1 MRTTPPERPAPRTT
15 AAAWTATARDP
26 AAARSGAGLS
36 ATFGAAGVRRGGV
49 AAAGA
54 ALALLLGGCGSPSA
68 PRVAE
73 AAGSAPL
80 PSPPSVFYVDPAN
93 PAEAEAERRAAR
105 GETADAEALRAIGS
119 RPSAKWL
126 TGGPARDEVD
136 AFLGQAAIAGQ
147 IPVLVVHNVPQRDC
161 GRKGRGGAGTGSEYQ
176 SWIRDVAAG
185 IAGRPVIVVLEP
197 GALPDAVAGCVR
209 DSAGRL
215 ALLRDAVAVLASTG
229 TARVYLDAGHPGWIS
244 NVDGLATALRQAGVA
259 EADGFA
265 LNVANFFRTEDNVAY
280 GHRISD
286 ALGGATTFVIDTSR
300 NGNGPYPADR
310 VKGAPSWCNPPG
322 RAIGEDPTTDTGL
335 DRVDA
340 LLWIKFPGESDGD
353 CRPGEPSSGGFWPE
367 YAISL
372 ARP

>member
-1 MRTTPPERPAPRTT
+1 M
-15 AAAWTATARDP
+15 ARDP
-26 AAARSGAGLS
+26 AATRIGAVPVATPRTASGIA
-36 ATFGAAGVRRGGV
+36 AAGV
-49 AAAGA
+49 
-54 ALALLLGGCGSPSA
+54 ALALLLGGCGSPSTA
-68 PRVAE
+68 PRVAGAAE
-73 AAGSAPL
+73 AAGSAL

-126 TGGPARDEVD
+126 TGGPAREEVD
-136 AFLGQAAIAGQ
+136 AFLGRAAIAGQ

-161 GRKGRGGAGTGSEYQ
+161 GRQGGSGGAGSGTEYQ
-176 SWIRDVAAG
+176 SWIRDVSAG
-185 IAGRPVIVVLEP
+185 IAGRPVTVILEP

-209 DSAGRL
+209 DHAGRL

-244 NVDGLATALRQAGVA
+244 NVDALAMALRQAGVA

-265 LNVANFFRTEDNVAY
+265 LNVANFVRTEDNVAY

-300 NGNGPYPADR
+300 NGNGPYPSDR

-322 RAIGEDPTTDTGL
+322 RAIGAEPTADSGL
-335 DRVDA
+335 PRVDA
-340 LLWIKFPGESDGD
+340 LLWIKYPGESDGD
-353 CRPGEPSSGGFWPE
+353 CRPGEPPSGTFWPE

-372 ARP
+372 AHP